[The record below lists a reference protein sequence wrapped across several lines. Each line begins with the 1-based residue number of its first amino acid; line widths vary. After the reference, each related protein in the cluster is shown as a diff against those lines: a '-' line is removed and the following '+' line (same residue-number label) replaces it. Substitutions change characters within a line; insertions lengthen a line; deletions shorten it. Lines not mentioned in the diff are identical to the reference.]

1 MQVRK
6 RVTRTR
12 LVGIG
17 DLDHKLR
24 LSMAARIR
32 LGMSTRCDACGD
44 EITDEFFIGGFK
56 AGLPNLK
63 LHEACAP

>member
-6 RVTRTR
+6 RVTSMK
-12 LVGIG
+12 LVEIG
-17 DLDHKLR
+17 DLDHKMR
-24 LSMAARIR
+24 LPTAARIR
-32 LGMSTRCDACGD
+32 NGMSTRCDACGG